1 MTGRI
6 QVYIRKNDLPE
17 NQFADFNTWDIGD
30 ILGISGSLFKTKS
43 EINNIYD
50 FLAIK
55 NLIN

>member
-30 ILGISGSLFKTKS
+30 ILGISGSLFKTKPRTYYKS
-43 EINNIYD
+43 YGYKIIN
-50 FLAIK
+50 
-55 NLIN
+55 